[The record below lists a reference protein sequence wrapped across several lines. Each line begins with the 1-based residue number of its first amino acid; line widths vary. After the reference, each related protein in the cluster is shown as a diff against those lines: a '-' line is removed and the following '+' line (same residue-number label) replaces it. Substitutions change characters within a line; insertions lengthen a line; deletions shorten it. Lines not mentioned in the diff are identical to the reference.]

1 MNVLYIVMK
10 KENEELNE
18 EIKKIYTK
26 IQKDWKLTGKL
37 PQDFIAITL
46 MEFKPNGSSIKDNR
60 LLEDFS
66 KDLLKKI
73 YCGFDLYLGKF
84 GVNHVDLILKKWIE
98 QSIDNEAQR
107 RIKESRTDPA
117 DSECSQPDLNN
128 LNKAEGGLVYIQ

>member
-1 MNVLYIVMK
+1 MSEKM
-10 KENEELNE
+10 ENELDE

-37 PQDFIAITL
+37 TQDFIAITL
-46 MEFKPNGSSIKDNR
+46 MEFKNNGSSIKDNR

-66 KDLLKKI
+66 RDLLKKI
-73 YCGFDLYLGKF
+73 YGGFDLYLSKF

-107 RIKESRTDPA
+107 RIKESRTGPP
-117 DSECSQPDLNN
+117 DSECTQTGLNN
-128 LNKAEGGLVYIQ
+128 LNKAEGGLIYIQ